1 MPHPIRLAL
10 SVVLLLLVPV
20 LAGCSGGEKMTAE
33 ERAAAEREAQLARLA
48 GDWTGQ
54 LNALGASLRIVVH
67 VRRAPDGTLS
77 ATLDSPDQGTSGL
90 RATAV
95 SFEDGRFVMEVGS
108 IRGTYTGTLQPDAD
122 VLDGQWTQGG
132 QTFALN
138 LRRTEG

>member
-1 MPHPIRLAL
+1 MPHLIRFALAA
-10 SVVLLLLVPV
+10 LLLLAVPV

-33 ERAAAEREAQLARLA
+33 ERAAAEREAQLGRLA
-48 GDWTGQ
+48 GDWAGQ
-54 LNALGASLRIVVH
+54 LNALGSSLRIVVH

-77 ATLDSPDQGTSGL
+77 ATLDSPDQGATGI
-90 RATAV
+90 RATDV

-108 IRGTYTGTLQPDAD
+108 IGGTYTGTLQPDAD

-138 LRRTEG
+138 LRRTGG